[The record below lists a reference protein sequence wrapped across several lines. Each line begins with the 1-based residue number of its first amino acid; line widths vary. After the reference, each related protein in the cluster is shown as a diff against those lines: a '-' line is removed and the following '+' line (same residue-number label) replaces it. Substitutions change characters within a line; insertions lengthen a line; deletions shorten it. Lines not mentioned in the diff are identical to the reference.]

1 MNEPNPNQHRLDA
14 ALAAAQ
20 FTTLRKRE
28 LRKQEARTSGIK
40 LITRGAL
47 LAIIAAASVYAA
59 PPSWF
64 TPLMVLATVGGL
76 VAAFGGLKVFAS
88 TRI

>member
-1 MNEPNPNQHRLDA
+1 MNQDQHRIDA

-47 LAIIAAASVYAA
+47 LAIVAAASAYAA

-88 TRI
+88 TQI

>member
-1 MNEPNPNQHRLDA
+1 MNQDQHRLDA

-20 FTTLRKRE
+20 FTAQRKRE
-28 LRKQEARTSGIK
+28 LRKKEARTSGIK
-40 LITRGAL
+40 LIARGVL
-47 LAIIAAASVYAA
+47 LAVVAAGSAYAS
-59 PPSWF
+59 PPGWF
-64 TPLMVLATVGGL
+64 TTLMVLAAVGGL

>member
-1 MNEPNPNQHRLDA
+1 MIPDQQRLDA

-20 FTTLRKRE
+20 FTTQRKRE

-40 LITRGAL
+40 LIARGAL
-47 LAIIAAASVYAA
+47 LAVVAAASTYAS
-59 PPSWF
+59 PPGWF
-64 TPLMVLATVGGL
+64 TPLMVLTALGGL

-88 TRI
+88 TQL

>member
-1 MNEPNPNQHRLDA
+1 MDQNPNQHRLDA

-40 LITRGAL
+40 LIGRGLL
-47 LAIIAAASVYAA
+47 LAVVAAASVYAA

>member
-1 MNEPNPNQHRLDA
+1 MNQDQHRLDA

-40 LITRGAL
+40 LIGRGLL
-47 LAIIAAASVYAA
+47 LAIVAAASVYAA

-64 TPLMVLATVGGL
+64 TPLMVLTSVGGL
-76 VAAFGGLKVFAS
+76 VATLGGLKVFAS

>member
-1 MNEPNPNQHRLDA
+1 MNQDQHRIDA

>member
-1 MNEPNPNQHRLDA
+1 MDQNPHQQRIDA

-40 LITRGAL
+40 LIARGLL
-47 LAIIAAASVYAA
+47 LAIVAAASVYAA

-64 TPLMVLATVGGL
+64 TPLMVLATLGGL